1 MKTIIKT
8 LYLIQQ
14 NLNLIYYHRETVF
27 SLRMAEKEAQTSQRF
42 IWTGYQPA
50 ARSACVRY
58 FEGVVIEIVSGDT
71 LIVVEGEEGGEGIE
85 RKITLSSIKVPR
97 MGNMRG
103 EGMEA
108 WATESR
114 DLLRARVIGRKV
126 GVAVEYEKIQASPSQ
141 PSNLQKR
148 VFATVK
154 VLTGKESEGQGRN
167 VALMLVTEGVATC
180 VRHREGEERS
190 FEYDSYLMSE
200 AETAAKGKGTY
211 EYAYRTY
218 VKKVSLMIL

>member
-8 LYLIQQ
+8 IHLIQ
-14 NLNLIYYHRETVF
+14 LNLHLIYHHRETVF

-71 LIVVEGEEGGEGIE
+71 LIVVEGDEGGEGIE

-97 MGNMRG
+97 MGNIRG

-167 VALMLVTEGVATC
+167 IALMLVTEGVATC

-190 FEYDSYLMSE
+190 CEYDSYLMAE
-200 AETAAKGKGTY
+200 AETAAKGKGKY
-211 EYAYRTY
+211 KYAYRTY
-218 VKKVSLMIL
+218 ITSLIML